1 MKKLVFNTSGSVA
14 PLALR
19 LFLGLVLFPHGAQKL
34 MGWFGGYGFTG
45 TMTFFTDTVGL
56 PWFIGFLVII
66 IEFFGPIALFL
77 GAATRLWSI
86 AILTIMTGIIFTT
99 FNDHFFMD
107 WYGTQKTEGFEF
119 FLLAIGMSASLII
132 SGAGKF
138 SIDALISRKTNN
150 EDLAPGSLLKKQA
163 A

>member
-1 MKKLVFNTSGSVA
+1 MKKLVFNTSNSVA

-19 LFLGLVLFPHGAQKL
+19 LLLGLVLFPHGAQKL
-34 MGWFGGYGFTG
+34 LGWFDGYGFTG

-56 PWFIGFLVII
+56 SWFIGFLVII
-66 IEFFGPIALFL
+66 IEFFGPIALIL

-86 AILTIMTGIIFTT
+86 AILTIMAGIIFTT
-99 FNDHFFMD
+99 FSDHFFMD

-138 SIDALISRKTNN
+138 SIDALISKRKDTGI
-150 EDLAPGSLLKKQA
+150 APGSLLKNQA